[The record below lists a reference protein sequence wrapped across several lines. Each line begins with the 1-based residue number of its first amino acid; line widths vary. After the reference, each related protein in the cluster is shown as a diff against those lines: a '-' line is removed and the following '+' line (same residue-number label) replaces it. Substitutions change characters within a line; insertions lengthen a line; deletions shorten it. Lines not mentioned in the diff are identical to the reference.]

1 MSPWDVPEVDQPPDT
16 FSEVPE
22 GWFAL
27 VAWAVGPENLRRMP
41 RPRERDATRTVRVV
55 ITSGDEDRRSRVPF
69 SASDRLSV
77 DESAEDTL
85 RRCGLPPQPRGYVW
99 LVRDPP
105 GLGIQDLIRAV
116 LTEEAQEA
124 LAREPHQVA
133 GLARDAAAAL
143 YAQRPA

>member
-27 VAWAVGPENLRRMP
+27 VAWAVGPGNLRRMP
-41 RPRERDATRTVRVV
+41 RPRERDAERTVQVV
-55 ITSGDEDRRSRVPF
+55 ISIGDEDRRSRVPF
-69 SASDRLSV
+69 SAADRRSV

-99 LVRDPP
+99 FVRDPP
-105 GLGIQDLIRAV
+105 GLGLDDVIRAV
-116 LTEEAQEA
+116 LTEDLDEA
-124 LAREPHQVA
+124 LARKPHRVPR
-133 GLARDAAAAL
+133 LARDAAAAL
-143 YAQRPA
+143 YA

>member
-22 GWFAL
+22 GWLAL

-55 ITSGDEDRRSRVPF
+55 ITSGDEERRSRVPF

-99 LVRDPP
+99 FVRNPP
-105 GLGIQDLIRAV
+105 GLGLEDVIRAV
-116 LTEEAQEA
+116 STEDLHEA
-124 LAREPHQVA
+124 LAREPHRVA
-133 GLARDAAAAL
+133 RLARDAAAAL
-143 YAQRPA
+143 YA